1 MKSYNEWKEEKLLVE
16 VAIAQAQDVANTLNA
31 MSDAAEQEP
40 WVADLLRRKIKD
52 VFDDLEEESP
62 EALQSIQKILQ
73 GRGGPPPEAGAG
85 ALAVP
90 PGGPSKATAAA
101 LPEPVEV

>member
-1 MKSYNEWKEEKLLVE
+1 MKSYNEWKEEKLLTE
-16 VAIAQAQDVANTLNA
+16 VAIAQAQDVADTLNA

-40 WVADLLRRKIKD
+40 WVADLLRRKIKN

-62 EALQSIQKILQ
+62 EALQSIQKILA

-85 ALAVP
+85 VLSTSPGGSPSKSAALAM
-90 PGGPSKATAAA
+90 
-101 LPEPVEV
+101 PEP